1 MPPDP
6 PTLLAPLALDSR
18 FCARSLRLR
27 ARTSFP
33 VNFRKLRA
41 PSQNPKLKTCKLAD
55 VDSDSPLF
63 VDALGDQGSLVLFQ
77 HLSQDMA
84 IEGTVSSEVLK
95 HIHIESPGHFV
106 SFDTVR
112 ILDTEQD
119 NFLRGVKEAHHPS
132 LNRDGGRHRLPDTFN
147 PVLTSHFKE
156 AT

>member
-63 VDALGDQGSLVLFQ
+63 VDALGDQGRNDIANKNRRVVGVFICVRGFDLVTRYAAAMCQ
-77 HLSQDMA
+77 TITKSYC
-84 IEGTVSSEVLK
+84 
-95 HIHIESPGHFV
+95 
-106 SFDTVR
+106 
-112 ILDTEQD
+112 LDYLD
-119 NFLRGVKEAHHPS
+119 L
-132 LNRDGGRHRLPDTFN
+132 
-147 PVLTSHFKE
+147 
-156 AT
+156 